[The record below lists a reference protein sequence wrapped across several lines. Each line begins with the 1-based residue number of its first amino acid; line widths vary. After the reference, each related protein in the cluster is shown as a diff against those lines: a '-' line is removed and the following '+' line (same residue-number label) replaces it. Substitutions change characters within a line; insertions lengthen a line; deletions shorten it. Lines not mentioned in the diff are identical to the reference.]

1 MIKFEAR
8 SSSSSAAEQTLT
20 ASFLKGKR
28 AKQIPRLLLYYSFL
42 PSFLPS
48 LCWIVVNAAIKNSP
62 KTSKR
67 PQNSDKIPCM
77 TSSLL
82 LLLLFSQNS
91 SSLSDRKQQRFQF
104 FQNIYRQKRTLRT
117 RIRIKF
123 PNPISSPW
131 MPEASAQHRIE
142 HSGGFVR
149 ATTASSFWTFPE
161 AAAAAE
167 KTTIP
172 SVHNVL
178 EFGTLL
184 LLPESSEVSTG
195 IDHHSFT
202 RWTRRR
208 QFQVATSSRTT
219 F

>member
-1 MIKFEAR
+1 MLLNKHLQHVETALQAFWKQKSKTDPEAF
-8 SSSSSAAEQTLT
+8 A
-20 ASFLKGKR
+20 
-28 AKQIPRLLLYYSFL
+28 YYSFL
-42 PSFLPS
+42 PSLLPL
-48 LCWIVVNAAIKNSP
+48 LCWDAVNAANTKSP
-62 KTSKR
+62 QTSNR

-104 FQNIYRQKRTLRT
+104 FQNIYRKNRTLRS

-131 MPEASAQHRIE
+131 TPEDAAQQRREHR
-142 HSGGFVR
+142 GGPVR
-149 ATTASSFWTFPE
+149 ATTASSFWTFPA

-172 SVHNVL
+172 SRHNVL

-208 QFQVATSSRTT
+208 QFQIATSSIRT

>member
-1 MIKFEAR
+1 MLLNKHLQHVETALQAFWKQKSKTDPEAF
-8 SSSSSAAEQTLT
+8 A
-20 ASFLKGKR
+20 
-28 AKQIPRLLLYYSFL
+28 LLL
-42 PSFLPS
+42 LPS
-48 LCWIVVNAAIKNSP
+48 LCWVAVNAAKKNSP
-62 KTSKR
+62 RTSNR

-82 LLLLFSQNS
+82 LLFSQNF

-104 FQNIYRQKRTLRT
+104 FQNIYRQNRTLRS

-123 PNPISSPW
+123 PNPMSSPW
-131 MPEASAQHRIE
+131 TLEDSAQHRRE
-142 HSGGFVR
+142 HRGGFVR
-149 ATTASSFWTFPE
+149 ATTVSSFWTFPA

-172 SVHNVL
+172 SRQNVL
-178 EFGTLL
+178 EFGTLV

>member
-1 MIKFEAR
+1 
-8 SSSSSAAEQTLT
+8 
-20 ASFLKGKR
+20 
-28 AKQIPRLLLYYSFL
+28 LLYYSFL

-48 LCWIVVNAAIKNSP
+48 LCWIAVNAASKNSP
-62 KTSKR
+62 QTSNR
-67 PQNSDKIPCM
+67 PQNSDKITCM

-82 LLLLFSQNS
+82 LLLLFPPNS
-91 SSLSDRKQQRFQF
+91 SSLSDRKQQRYQF
-104 FQNIYRQKRTLRT
+104 FQNIYRQNRTLCS

-123 PNPISSPW
+123 PIPISSPW
-131 MPEASAQHRIE
+131 TPEDAAQRRREHR
-142 HSGGFVR
+142 GDFVR

-172 SVHNVL
+172 SRHNVL

-184 LLPESSEVSTG
+184 LIPESSEVSTG

-219 F
+219 FSKSELLRLFPESSDLLFSAGIDH